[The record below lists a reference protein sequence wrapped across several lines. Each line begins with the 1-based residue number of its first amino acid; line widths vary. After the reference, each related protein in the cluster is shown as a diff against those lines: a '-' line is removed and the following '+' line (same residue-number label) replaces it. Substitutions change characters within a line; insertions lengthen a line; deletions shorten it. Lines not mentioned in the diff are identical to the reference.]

1 MSDDDREVAA
11 REVAAREVAAREVAV
26 EFIRAVLWGEHLT
39 VWKLLS
45 TAGRDH
51 VLSAGER
58 RGLDAVQAQRIRQG
72 TSTDQEMDT
81 FLTGLIHG
89 LRFDFSSVELS
100 EVRVGSDVVR
110 EGEAGL
116 EIEFGLEVPATFGDQ
131 WWAAGSIVVAHTDSG
146 WRVERIHPLV
156 SRSE

>member
-1 MSDDDREVAA
+1 MSDHGGRQVAA
-11 REVAAREVAAREVAV
+11 
-26 EFIRAVLWGEHLT
+26 EFLRAVLWGEHLT

-51 VLSAGER
+51 VLGAGER
-58 RGLDAVQAQRIRQG
+58 RGLDAVQAQRLRQG

-89 LRFDFSSVELS
+89 LRVDFSSVELAKI
-100 EVRVGSDVVR
+100 RVGGDIDES
-110 EGEAGL
+110 GEVGSEL
-116 EIEFGLEVPATFGDQ
+116 ELPLEVPATFGDQ
-131 WWAAGSIVVAHTDSG
+131 WWAAGSIVVSATTVSNNAVG
-146 WRVERIHPLV
+146 WRVDRIHPLV